1 MEKIYVGIGSVNA
14 SAPAQFSIHSK
25 HFIYNPTVSPDIYN
39 FFIYKIL
46 ESKKTTEIF
55 PVPQGNTTCINSIS
69 IVSGSGPPVNNSF
82 IYNVDNSNRFNP
94 LLIGA
99 NYGF

>member
-25 HFIYNPTVSPDIYN
+25 HFIYNPLVSPATYN

-46 ESKKTTEIF
+46 ESKKTTETF
-55 PVPQGNTTCINSIS
+55 PTPQGNTTCINSIS

-82 IYNVDNSNRFNP
+82 IYNVNNFSGRST
-94 LLIGA
+94 
-99 NYGF
+99 